1 MAIIPDKTT
10 KLYYSIKEVGEMFGL
25 NDSTL
30 RYLAK
35 GVSFS
40 QTEGCW
46 Q

>member
-25 NDSTL
+25 KRL
-30 RYLAK
+30 YVEILGK